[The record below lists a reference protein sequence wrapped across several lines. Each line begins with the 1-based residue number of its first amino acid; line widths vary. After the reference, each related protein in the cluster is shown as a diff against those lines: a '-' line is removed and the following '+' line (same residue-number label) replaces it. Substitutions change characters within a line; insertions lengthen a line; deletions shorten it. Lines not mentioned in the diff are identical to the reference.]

1 MARWK
6 KVLIAILAIVLIA
19 IAMLS
24 IVRSRSGKAE
34 LPVEAVMGAKP
45 TITDPKPPLLTTVNI
60 APVSGWKGSASPIAA
75 AGMKVAPFATGLD
88 HPRWLLALPN
98 GDVLVAESQA
108 PPKPKGAGD
117 GIKAKVMAFVMGQ
130 AGSGD
135 KPSANR
141 ITLLRDADGDGVAE
155 ARTVL
160 LSGLTSPVGMAIANG
175 QLYIADAD
183 AIVHVPFTVGQ
194 TKVTE
199 KPVKLLD
206 LPAGINHH
214 WVKNVVAS
222 ADGSK
227 LYVSVGSNSNIG
239 ENGMDAEEGRAA
251 IWEVDAKTGEHRIFA
266 YGLRNP
272 NGMAWEPT
280 TGELFTVVNERDE
293 LGSDIVPDY
302 LTSVQFGGFYGWPWF
317 YWGGYI
323 DKRVQPANDEMQQ
336 YVIRPDYALGPH
348 TASLGLTFATREKL
362 SPRFA
367 NGVFIGQHGSW
378 NRKPKSGYKVIFVP
392 FVKGQPTGKP
402 IDVLTGFL
410 DKDENAQGRPVGVQI
425 DRTGALLV
433 ADDVGNRVWRVSG
446 AAPTAAPAQV
456 AAR

>member
-1 MARWK
+1 
-6 KVLIAILAIVLIA
+6 VVIVIF
-19 IAMLS
+19 S
-24 IVRSRSGKAE
+24 IVRSRSGRAE

-45 TITDPKPPLLTTVNI
+45 NISDPKPPLVTTVNI
-60 APVSGWKGSASPIAA
+60 APVAEWKGDAKPLPAPGLQVAA
-75 AGMKVAPFATGLD
+75 FATGLD

-98 GDVLVAESQA
+98 GDVLVAEAQA
-108 PPKPKGAGD
+108 PPKPEGSTGLRD
-117 GIKAKVMAFVMGQ
+117 KVMQFVMGQ
-130 AGSGD
+130 AGSGG

-141 ITLLRDADGDGVAE
+141 ITLLRDANGDGVAE
-155 ARTVL
+155 TRTVL
-160 LSGLTSPVGMAIANG
+160 LSGLNSPVGMALANG
-175 QLYIADAD
+175 RLYIADAD
-183 AIVHVPFTVGQ
+183 AIVSVPFTVGQ
-194 TKVTE
+194 TAVTA
-199 KPVKLLD
+199 KPTKLVD

-214 WVKNVVAS
+214 WVKNVIAS

-239 ENGMDAEEGRAA
+239 ENGMEAEEGRAA
-251 IWEVDAKTGEHRIFA
+251 IWEVDAKTGAHRIYA
-266 YGLRNP
+266 GGLRNP

-323 DKRVQPANDEMQQ
+323 DKRVEPTNDEMQQ
-336 YVIRPDYALGPH
+336 YVVRPDYALGPH
-348 TASLGLTFATREKL
+348 TASLGLTFATGEKL

-392 FVKGQPTGKP
+392 FVKGRPVGKP
-402 IDVLTGFL
+402 IDVLDGFL

-433 ADDVGNRVWRVSG
+433 ADDVGNRVWRVS
-446 AAPTAAPAQV
+446 AAAAPARV
-456 AAR
+456 ASR